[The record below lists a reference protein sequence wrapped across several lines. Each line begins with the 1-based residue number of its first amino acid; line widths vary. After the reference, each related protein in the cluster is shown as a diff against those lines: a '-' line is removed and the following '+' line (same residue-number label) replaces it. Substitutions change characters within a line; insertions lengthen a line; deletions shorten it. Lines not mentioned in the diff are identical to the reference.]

1 MTMAEDVT
9 RSAGGQLQPCESV
22 LVERRAGRLSIVLN
36 RPDVANALTAE
47 QRDQL
52 IALLNAASRDAKV
65 RVVTIASTGRHFC
78 GGMDLREPAPSSE
91 SEPLGPEQHAGQTM
105 FSMVDAQ
112 GLISAVL
119 DCLKPV
125 IAVVQG
131 PAAGIGLYLALA
143 SDLIVASTEA
153 VFIEPFVARG
163 MVLHCGGAHLL
174 VSRLGMQR
182 AKEYV
187 LCGGRFD
194 AREAHQLGLVNRVV
208 EPGALDAAVEA
219 LVSKIA
225 GGPTM
230 ALGLS
235 KRLLNRAVGADRDT
249 AFSEEAFAM
258 EVNATTRDAGEGLVA
273 FRERR
278 APEFLGW

>member
-1 MTMAEDVT
+1 MTMAEDVQQ
-9 RSAGGQLQPCESV
+9 SAAAQRQPSESI
-22 LVERRAGRLSIVLN
+22 LVEMRAGCLSIVLN

-52 IALLNAASRDAKV
+52 IALLNSASRDPMV

-78 GGMDLREPAPSSE
+78 GGMDLRETAPLTE
-91 SEPLGPEQHAGQTM
+91 SGPLGSEHHAGQIM

-125 IAVVQG
+125 ITVVQG
-131 PAAGIGLYLALA
+131 AAAGMGLYLALA

-182 AKEYV
+182 AKEFV

-194 AREAHQLGLVNRVV
+194 AREAHQLGLVYRVV
-208 EPGALDAAVEA
+208 EPGALDGALEA
-219 LVSKIA
+219 LVSTIA

-235 KRLLNRAVGADRDT
+235 KRLLNRAVGADRGA
-249 AFSEEAFAM
+249 AFSDEAFAM
-258 EVNATTRDAGEGLVA
+258 EVNSTTRDAGEGLVA